1 MMEELAKVVSPPK
14 DGWVSIE
21 VELKSAC
28 HSCHNDENCGTA
40 AVAKAFSPKTQAFAI
55 QTQLAVNAGEMVKI
69 GLPESV
75 ILKAAALVYL
85 LPLFGFFVCASIG
98 SMLTTKLGFESVLLQ
113 SSDFSTIVLGALGA
127 FSAWV
132 LGRKQAKKIES
143 IAQPVIL
150 SRLGH
155 QIN

>member
-1 MMEELAKVVSPPK
+1 MMEELAKVVS
-14 DGWVSIE
+14 DSEGGWVSVE

-55 QTQLAVNAGEMVKI
+55 QTQVPVKIGEMVKI

-75 ILKAAALVYL
+75 VLKAAALVYL
-85 LPLFGFFVCASIG
+85 LPLFGFFASAFLG
-98 SMLTTKLGFESVLLQ
+98 TFLFEKLGIVVPFTQ
-113 SSDFSTIVLGALGA
+113 SADIPTILFGGLGA
-127 FSAWV
+127 FIAW
-132 LGRKQAKKIES
+132 LFGRIQAKNIES